1 MKIIVS
7 GFGNDKPGIVKQI
20 SKIISDASGNI
31 EESRMIRLGSD
42 FTIMMLIDI
51 HNDKDRVVDGLEGVE
66 GMKFIIKDSSD
77 DIDYSAP
84 NATIS
89 LSGADNIGIVHL
101 VSDKLAKNNINILEM
116 NTDIV
121 NMPNTGTPIFNM
133 EARVV
138 IDKETDLEE
147 LRIDLDRDSDEFDV
161 EIELAIDH

>member
-7 GFGNDKPGIVKQI
+7 GFGNDRPGIVKQI
-20 SKIISDASGNI
+20 SKVISDAMGNI

-51 HNDKDRVVDGLEGVE
+51 HSDKGRVIDKLESIDD
-66 GMKFIIKDSSD
+66 MRFIIKDSSNVLEN
-77 DIDYSAP
+77 SAS

-101 VSDKLAKNNINILEM
+101 ISDKLAKNDINILEM
-116 NTDIV
+116 NTDII

-133 EARVV
+133 EARVL
-138 IDKETDLEE
+138 IDKETNLEK
-147 LRIDLDRDSDEFDV
+147 LRMDLDRDSDEFDV
-161 EIELAIDH
+161 EIALAIDR

>member
-7 GFGNDKPGIVKQI
+7 GFGNDRPGIVKQI
-20 SKIISDASGNI
+20 SKVISDAMGNI

-51 HNDKDRVVDGLEGVE
+51 HSDKGRVIDKLESIDG
-66 GMKFIIKDSSD
+66 MRFIIKDSSNVLEN
-77 DIDYSAP
+77 SAS

-101 VSDKLAKNNINILEM
+101 ISDKLAKNNINILEM
-116 NTDIV
+116 NTDII

-133 EARVV
+133 EARVL
-138 IDKETDLEE
+138 IDKETNLEK
-147 LRIDLDRDSDEFDV
+147 LRMDLDRDSDEFDV
-161 EIELAIDH
+161 EIALAIDR